1 MKISELM
8 QHLRTVQDLH
18 GDIEVR
24 VSDDECPRDPNPFE
38 YEAEFLDV
46 RGEDGEEKWFVL

>member
-46 RGEDGEEKWFVL
+46 RGEEGQKALIL